1 MYVRPFPNVTSGVEE
16 ISKSG
21 GADPHWTRGGR
32 ELLYRNGDA
41 IMAVPI
47 ELSPTFRAGTPTVL
61 FKGNYFNETGAQ
73 WDVTPDGNR
82 FLMLKPAGASGAA
95 AGDQARPQIVFVQ
108 NWFEEL
114 KRLVPVK

>member
-1 MYVRPFPNVTSGVEE
+1 
-16 ISKSG
+16 
-21 GADPHWTRGGR
+21 
-32 ELLYRNGDA
+32 
-41 IMAVPI
+41 MAVPI
-47 ELSPTFRAGTPTVL
+47 ELSPTFHAGTPTVL